1 MGHSSLLN
9 YRLLKNMTNLEAMIR
24 ILNVKGIW
32 NLDDLNTQQFA
43 LFQSVAPS
51 EECRAH
57 TCVLVSIYLCWW
69 CLLICDLNTSAGEH
83 LYVLEMCVCVLC
95 VMVCECVFK
104 LLAGQIKYS

>member
-1 MGHSSLLN
+1 MFVIYKEQMGHSSLLN

-57 TCVLVSIYLCWW
+57 TCACFYLSVLVVSTNL
-69 CLLICDLNTSAGEH
+69 
-83 LYVLEMCVCVLC
+83 
-95 VMVCECVFK
+95 
-104 LLAGQIKYS
+104 

>member
-51 EECRAH
+51 EEC
-57 TCVLVSIYLCWW
+57 
-69 CLLICDLNTSAGEH
+69 
-83 LYVLEMCVCVLC
+83 
-95 VMVCECVFK
+95 
-104 LLAGQIKYS
+104 